1 MVAIYGA
8 EKNRSNKVVFLA
20 AMAEMQLNHFPQA
33 VTLFENILNTKS
45 GDKSFRE
52 EAEYYVSLA
61 YLMNHE
67 ENKGVEMLDKIKAD
81 TSHTYYPFASKIS
94 PIDLKIIELKK

>member
-1 MVAIYGA
+1 
-8 EKNRSNKVVFLA
+8 
-20 AMAEMQLNHFPQA
+20 MAEMQLNHFPEA

-45 GDKSFRE
+45 SDNSFRE

-67 ENKGVEMLDKIKAD
+67 ENKAIQMMNKIKTNPD
-81 TSHTYYPFASKIS
+81 HTYYPLVSRIS
-94 PIDLKIIELKK
+94 PIDLKIIELKR